1 MVDRTRLSEKPG
13 PDRRGCHDGDAMTDT
28 TESRLVLASTSR
40 YRRAL
45 LERLGV
51 GFTVAAP
58 AVDEDAYRHLPP
70 EEMAREL
77 ARLKAEA
84 VSAPGRLVIGSD
96 QVAELDGH
104 VLNKPGTADRAA
116 AQLELLAGR
125 THRLITAVAVH
136 DEARGQTHVDV
147 DVHRL
152 TMRPLSRAL
161 IDAYVRHDQPLDCG
175 GSYRLEGRGIALFSE
190 IQADPSFADDTAI
203 VGLPLGKLCAMLL
216 RCGFDVLAPTGS

>member
-1 MVDRTRLSEKPG
+1 MS
-13 PDRRGCHDGDAMTDT
+13 HSDAP
-28 TESRLVLASTSR
+28 RLVLASTSR

-51 GFTVAAP
+51 PFTVAAP
-58 AVDEDAYRHLPP
+58 AVDEDAYRHLSPDA
-70 EEMAREL
+70 MASEL

-84 VSAPGRLVIGSD
+84 VQMPEALVIGSD
-96 QVAELDGH
+96 QVAEIDGL
-104 VLNKPGTADRAA
+104 VLTKPGTPERAV
-116 AQLELLAGR
+116 AQLERLAGR

-136 DEARGQTHVDV
+136 DGARGETWADV

-161 IDAYVRHDQPLDCG
+161 IEAYVAHDRPLDCG

-203 VGLPLGKLCAMLL
+203 VGLPLGKLCALL
-216 RCGFDVLAPTGS
+216 SRAGFEVLAS